1 MLDMVLTHKLTETYT
16 LGNGKKIN
24 TMLPTINVNVMDK
37 VLTHMLTEI
46 FMLESGKKVYDMEKE
61 LLHIQMEKLKRAFG
75 KKIN

>member
-1 MLDMVLTHKLTETYT
+1 MALTHTLTETYT

-24 TMLPTINVNVMDK
+24 TILPTINVDVMDK

-46 FMLESGKKVYDMEKE
+46 FMLENGKKVYDMVKE
-61 LLHIQMEKLKRAFG
+61 LLHMQMEELKRAFG

>member
-1 MLDMVLTHKLTETYT
+1 
-16 LGNGKKIN
+16 
-24 TMLPTINVNVMDK
+24 MDK

-61 LLHIQMEKLKRAFG
+61 LLQIQMEKLKRAFG